1 MSKRRVGALGA
12 LVAVSSMIA
21 AACGSDAKS
30 ADTTK
35 ASAATT
41 AAGGAGTTAA
51 GGAATT
57 AAKYP
62 AIPDGPIK
70 LGVSVPLS
78 GATAAFGIAAQKSFE
93 GVTQKQFDAAYPNGI
108 AGHKVQIVVVDDASD
123 VTKAVNVANQF
134 VQDKV
139 AAVITLSYNPAASPQ
154 QAAIFSKAKIP
165 VISSQGLTDYTDTAK
180 WPYMFGISSSLP
192 QNGEQEA
199 KWVAKHPEIKK
210 IAVLTDN
217 TPNNQESQTQMD
229 TQLKKLAPA
238 ASVVKTATITPG
250 ATDVSAAIATLKAE
264 NPDLLVVRASFAF
277 GPIWN
282 AIKSASWTPKIITG
296 AGAWY
301 DGFDVAIST
310 GVANNMYAAYSTC
323 MKDQNVKLDPAITA
337 LMDGYAPIFGT
348 SSINYLTFV
357 NTDNVP
363 VELLK
368 LAIEKNNST
377 DGDAIKNALETMGA
391 KKFFNTL
398 DYNYTPTNHFGLT
411 GDFGPAMCSMWPV
424 SNDKYRIPYY
434 SA

>member
-12 LVAVSSMIA
+12 LVAVGSIIA

-30 ADTTK
+30 ADETT
-35 ASAATT
+35 AAATT
-41 AAGGAGTTAA
+41 AAGGAATTAA

-139 AAVITLSYNPAASPQ
+139 AAVITLSYNPAAAPQ
-154 QAAIFSKAKIP
+154 QAAIFNKNKIP
-165 VISSQGLTDYTDTAK
+165 MIVSQGLTEYTDVTK

-199 KWVAKHPEIKK
+199 KWVAKHTEVKK

-217 TPNNQESQTQMD
+217 TPNNQESQTQFE

-238 ASVVKTATITPG
+238 ASVVKTAQITPG
-250 ATDVSAAIATLKAE
+250 ATDVSAAVATLKAE
-264 NPDLLVVRASFAF
+264 NPDLLIVRASFAF

-310 GVANNMYAAYSTC
+310 GVANNMMAAYTTC
-323 MKDQNVKLDPAITA
+323 LKDQNVKLDPQITA

-368 LAIEKNNST
+368 LAIEKNNSI
-377 DGDAIKNALETMGA
+377 DGEAIKNGLETIGA
-391 KKFFNTL
+391 KKFWNTL
-398 DYNYTPTNHFGLT
+398 DYNITPTNHFGLT
-411 GDFGPAMCSMWPV
+411 GDFGPALCSMWPV

-434 SA
+434 AS